1 MLSNNSPALR
11 SGLPAAAALI
21 GWILLSFSAALPGAW
36 FMPGSWYFALNK
48 PSWNPPG
55 FLFGPVWSTLY
66 TLMGIAAWLVWKRGG
81 SSAQKRPL
89 TLFLLQLALNALWT
103 PLFFGAHL
111 IGPALAEITLLWLA
125 IAATIAAF
133 LPVSRTAA
141 ALLLPYLLWVSFAA
155 FLNFTLWNLNR

>member
-1 MLSNNSPALR
+1 M
-11 SGLPAAAALI
+11 GL
-21 GWILLSFSAALPGAW
+21 
-36 FMPGSWYFALNK
+36 
-48 PSWNPPG
+48 
-55 FLFGPVWSTLY
+55 
-66 TLMGIAAWLVWKRGG
+66 AAWLVWKRGG

>member
-1 MLSNNSPALR
+1 MPSDNSPALR

-21 GWILLSFSAALPGAW
+21 GWILLSFSAALPSAW

-81 SSAQKRPL
+81 WPTQKRPL
-89 TLFLLQLALNALWT
+89 ALFLLQLALNALWT

-111 IGPALAEITLLWLA
+111 MGPALAEMTLLWLA

-133 LPVSRTAA
+133 LPVSKTAA
-141 ALLLPYLLWVSFAA
+141 ALLVPYLLWVSFAA
-155 FLNFTLWNLNR
+155 FLNFTLWRLNS